1 MTEKMYTTGE
11 YLEKNP
17 TWHVEDSPW
26 KAKQILK
33 IIEKNKLQ
41 PRSICE
47 VGCGAG
53 EILNQLYLQMPND
66 VSFVG
71 YEISP
76 QAFELCQQ
84 RKKDRLQFHSKN
96 LFQDDKVF
104 FDIVLAIDVIEH
116 VEDCFG
122 FLRSLHE
129 KGQYKIFHIP
139 LDISVLTVLRPSPIL
154 RTRQS
159 VGHIHYF
166 TKETALAILA
176 DTGYEILDY
185 FYTSSGS
192 IDLPAKSF
200 KLLLLRL
207 LRKILYKLNKDM
219 AVRILGGYS
228 LMVLT
233 K

>member
-1 MTEKMYTTGE
+1 MSEKMYTTGE

-17 TWHVEDSPW
+17 TWHVEDSAW

-33 IIEKNKLQ
+33 IIERNKLQ
-41 PRSICE
+41 PSSICE

-53 EILNQLYLQMPND
+53 EILNQLYLQMPST

-84 RKKDRLQFHSKN
+84 RKKDRLQFHLKN
-96 LFQDDKVF
+96 IFEDNKVY

-116 VEDCFG
+116 VEDYFG
-122 FLRSLHE
+122 FLRSLRE

-139 LDISVLTVLRPSPIL
+139 LDISVQKVLRGALIKL
-154 RTRQS
+154 RQTF
-159 VGHIHYF
+159 GHIHYF
-166 TKETALAILA
+166 TKETALATLA

-185 FYTSSGS
+185 FYTASS

-200 KLLLLRL
+200 TTLLARL
-207 LRKILYKLNKDM
+207 PRKILYKLNKDI
-219 AVRILGGYS
+219 AVRVLGGYS